1 MPSSLDDDPVL
12 ISALNHFAY
21 CPRRCALIHVDR
33 EFEDNVHTARGSAEH
48 ERADRVA
55 HIPGRDGARI
65 EYSLAV
71 WSDRIGL
78 SGRCDVVEFW
88 PDGTVFPVEYKHGP
102 RRKWLND
109 DLQIA
114 AQAMCLEEMLG
125 CRVAKGAVFHHG
137 SRRRR
142 EVQIDAPLRAAV
154 ESAVAS
160 IRAILNCGTLPD
172 PVNDRRC
179 GECSMNA
186 VCQPEIAGMR
196 GRLKALRDD
205 LFAAADAGGVS
216 GGW

>member
-1 MPSSLDDDPVL
+1 
-12 ISALNHFAY
+12 
-21 CPRRCALIHVDR
+21 VDR

-48 ERADRVA
+48 ERADRDGYVA
-55 HIPGRDGARI
+55 GREGARI
-65 EYSLAV
+65 EYSLPV
-71 WSDRIGL
+71 WSERIGL

-114 AQAMCLEEMLG
+114 AQAMCLEEMFG
-125 CRVAKGAVFHHG
+125 RKVSNGAVFHHG

-142 EVQIDAPLRAAV
+142 EVTIDAALRAAV

-160 IRAILNCGTLPD
+160 IRAILNSGTLPD

-179 GECSMNA
+179 GECSMNTL
-186 VCQPEIAGMR
+186 CQPEIAGAR
-196 GRLKALRDD
+196 DRLKGLRDS
-205 LFAAADAGGVS
+205 LFTVANTSAVAGG
-216 GGW
+216 W